1 MIESIRDKVVI
12 VTGGASGIGREIAL
26 SFSRFH
32 AKVYVADIDENS
44 AQETVKEAGEAGL
57 YLRFLKTDVSDRM
70 NVERLIGRV
79 ESDESR
85 IDVVVNNAGINILKK
100 ITELEEEEWDRLM
113 SINLKSVFLTA
124 KYTLP
129 GMIARK
135 GGCFVNIGSVSGLA
149 ADYGF
154 SVYNA
159 AKAGMVNL
167 TRNIAINYGI
177 HGIRSNIV
185 CPGAISTPLL
195 EEAFN
200 DNRSDDLRKLF
211 NDANP
216 MGRIGTTREVAS
228 AVVFLA
234 SDEASFINGEV
245 LNVDG
250 GIMSHTG
257 QPRFN

>member
-1 MIESIRDKVVI
+1 MTESIRDKVVI
-12 VTGGASGIGREIAL
+12 VTGGASGIGKEIAL
-26 SFSRFH
+26 TFSRYH
-32 AKVYVADIDENS
+32 ARVCIADVDEKS
-44 AQETVKEAGEAGL
+44 GRDTAKQAEEAGYEIA
-57 YLRFLKTDVSDRM
+57 FIKTDVSNRRDVMRLIDS
-70 NVERLIGRV
+70 VERDL
-79 ESDESR
+79 SR
-85 IDVVVNNAGINILKK
+85 IDAVVNNAGINILKK

-124 KYTLP
+124 KYALP
-129 GMIARK
+129 GMIERK
-135 GGCFVNIGSVSGLA
+135 SGCFVNIGSVSGLA

-177 HGIRSNIV
+177 HGIRANIV

-200 DNRSDDLRKLF
+200 DNTRVDLRKSF

-216 MGRIGTTREVAS
+216 MGRIGTTREVAA

-234 SDEASFINGEV
+234 SDAASFINGEV

-250 GIMSHTG
+250 GITSHTG